1 MTSEPG
7 PSRSLRRWAC
17 AGVAVMI
24 AGCASGR
31 PADDVQREYLDEQTA
46 ATVTVGGRPMVFARE
61 RTELAV
67 HARDY
72 LTLVP
77 VDVNR
82 SGTHAQY
89 FYGYVWSTIDKRG
102 VEDGGDRPA
111 SFELIAD
118 GRRIP
123 LVPLSDEPRSLG
135 LGEAPLPPPA
145 ASARVLVSATSREVQ
160 EFLLRAHEV
169 VAVAVRD
176 GAAEPFALW
185 AR

>member
-1 MTSEPG
+1 M
-7 PSRSLRRWAC
+7 
-17 AGVAVMI
+17 
-24 AGCASGR
+24 AGCMAGP
-31 PADDVQREYLDEQTA
+31 PADDVQREYLDEKTA
-46 ATVTVGGRPMVFARE
+46 ATVMVGARPLVFARE

-82 SGTHAQY
+82 SGKHVQY

-102 VEDGGDRPA
+102 VEGGGDRPA

-123 LVPLSDEPRSLG
+123 LVPMSGDPRSLG

-145 ASARVLVSATSREVQ
+145 DSAQVLVSATTREVQ
-160 EFLLRAHEV
+160 EFLLRADEV